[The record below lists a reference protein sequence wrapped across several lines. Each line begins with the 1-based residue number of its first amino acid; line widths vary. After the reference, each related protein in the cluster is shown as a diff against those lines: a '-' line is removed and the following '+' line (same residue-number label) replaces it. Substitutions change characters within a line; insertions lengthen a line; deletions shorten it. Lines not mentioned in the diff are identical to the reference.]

1 MQTLFDHFNELMDK
15 GAYIQLKQELNEEN
29 AADLA
34 EYFEEL
40 SAEKQL
46 FIFRLL
52 TKDMAAEVFSYMDSD
67 TQEHIVH
74 SITDKEVR
82 NIVDEMFL
90 DDTVDFLEEAPANL
104 VKKVLRN
111 TDAETRALINRF
123 LNYPEN
129 SAGSLMTIEFVKLR
143 GGMTVDVAMKQI
155 KRTGMDKETI
165 YTCYV
170 IDGQRKLIGVVPL
183 RTLICAKD
191 EELVQD
197 LMEEDVVSVHTTDD
211 QEEVAQI
218 FKKYNWMALPVTDL
232 ENRLVGIIT
241 VDDIVDVI
249 EQETTEDMEKMAALL
264 PSDEEY
270 LKPYCVAVCTDG
282 IRYPQF
288 FGYQPLSDVVG
299 NGYGAFQLHHHHHRY
314 WGERRLSGFHH
325 DHSWYGA
332 GRNRSER
339 RTPSCLERSSGRRPL
354 RHCPGG
360 SQYGAYDIFQ
370 PQYGI
375 FGRLYRFHQY
385 GSRCSAF
392 QDHRLY
398 PANSGKDFEGRPS
411 YDGRPFDFHTGGRC
425 GIDFVFQHCDRIAD
439 VNKNLDFEG
448 GVTWKNGM
456 KRQNSGRR
464 CWKKDIMYSCEKN

>member
-1 MQTLFDHFNELMDK
+1 MEEIQALFDQLNALMDS
-15 GAYIQLKQELNEEN
+15 GAYIELKKELNDQN

-40 SAEKQL
+40 PAEKQL
-46 FIFRLL
+46 FVFRLL
-52 TKDMAAEVFSYMDSD
+52 TKDIAAEVFSYMDND

-111 TDAETRALINRF
+111 TDAQTRVLINHF

-143 GGMTVDVAMKQI
+143 GGMTVAAAMKQI
-155 KRTGMDKETI
+155 KRTGTDKETI

-170 IDGQRKLIGVVPL
+170 IDEHRKLIGVIPL

-191 EELVQD
+191 EDLVKD
-197 LMEEDVVSVHTTDD
+197 LMEKDVVSVHTTYD
-211 QEEVAQI
+211 QEEVANI

-270 LKPYCVAVCTDG
+270 LKTPVLKLAKNRIVWLCALMVSGTLSSMVIGQYEALLTAAVVLSNFIPIITDTG
-282 IRYPQF
+282 
-288 FGYQPLSDVVG
+288 G
-299 NGYGAFQLHHHHHRY
+299 NA
-314 WGERRLSGFHH
+314 
-325 DHSWYGA
+325 
-332 GRNRSER
+332 
-339 RTPSCLERSSGRRPL
+339 
-354 RHCPGG
+354 G
-360 SQYGAYDIFQ
+360 SQSSTIIIRGMALGEIEIKDGFKVVWKELRIGVLCGAV
-370 PQYGI
+370 
-375 FGRLYRFHQY
+375 L
-385 GSRCSAF
+385 
-392 QDHRLY
+392 
-398 PANSGKDFEGRPS
+398 
-411 YDGRPFDFHTGGRC
+411 C
-425 GIDFVFQHCDRIAD
+425 GINLLRMTFFSPNTEFAVDLTVSLSMAAVVVLSKTIGCILPLFAKLVKVDPAMMAGPLISTLVDAIALIIYFNIASIFVF
-439 VNKNLDFEG
+439 
-448 GVTWKNGM
+448 
-456 KRQNSGRR
+456 
-464 CWKKDIMYSCEKN
+464 

>member
-1 MQTLFDHFNELMDK
+1 MEEIQALFDQLNALMDS
-15 GAYIQLKQELNEEN
+15 GAYIELKKELNDQN

-40 SAEKQL
+40 PAEKQL
-46 FIFRLL
+46 FVFRLL
-52 TKDMAAEVFSYMDSD
+52 TKDIAAEVFSYMDND

-111 TDAETRALINRF
+111 TDAQTRVLINHF

-143 GGMTVDVAMKQI
+143 GGMTVAAAMKQI
-155 KRTGMDKETI
+155 KRTGTDKETI

-170 IDGQRKLIGVVPL
+170 IDEHRKLIGVIPL

-191 EELVQD
+191 EDLVKD
-197 LMEEDVVSVHTTDD
+197 LMEKDVVSVHTTYD
-211 QEEVAQI
+211 QEEVANI

-270 LKPYCVAVCTDG
+270 LKTPVLKLAKNRIVWLCALMVSGTLSSMVIGQYEALLTAAVVLSNFIPIITDTG
-282 IRYPQF
+282 
-288 FGYQPLSDVVG
+288 G
-299 NGYGAFQLHHHHHRY
+299 NA
-314 WGERRLSGFHH
+314 
-325 DHSWYGA
+325 
-332 GRNRSER
+332 
-339 RTPSCLERSSGRRPL
+339 
-354 RHCPGG
+354 G
-360 SQYGAYDIFQ
+360 SQSSTIIIRGMALGEIEIKDGFKVVWKELRIGVLCGAV
-370 PQYGI
+370 
-375 FGRLYRFHQY
+375 L
-385 GSRCSAF
+385 
-392 QDHRLY
+392 
-398 PANSGKDFEGRPS
+398 
-411 YDGRPFDFHTGGRC
+411 C
-425 GIDFVFQHCDRIAD
+425 GINLLRMTFFSPNTEFAVDLTVSLSMAAVVVLSKAIGCILPLFAKLVKVDPAMMAGPLISTLVDAIALIIYFNIASIFVF
-439 VNKNLDFEG
+439 
-448 GVTWKNGM
+448 
-456 KRQNSGRR
+456 
-464 CWKKDIMYSCEKN
+464 

>member
-1 MQTLFDHFNELMDK
+1 MEEIQELFDHLNQLMDD
-15 GAYIQLKQELNEEN
+15 GAYIALKKELNDQN

-40 SAEKQL
+40 TAEKQL
-46 FIFRLL
+46 FVFRLL
-52 TKDMAAEVFSYMDSD
+52 TKDMAAEVFSYMDND

-111 TDAETRALINRF
+111 TDAQTRALINRF

-143 GGMTVDVAMKQI
+143 GGMTVAAAMQQI
-155 KRTGMDKETI
+155 KRTGTDKETI

-170 IDGQRKLIGVVPL
+170 IDAHRKLIGVIPL

-191 EELVQD
+191 DQLVQD
-197 LMEEDVVSVHTTDD
+197 LMEEDVVSVHTTYD
-211 QEEVAQI
+211 QEEVANI

-270 LKPYCVAVCTDG
+270 LKTPVLKLAKNRIVWLCALMISGTLSSLVIGHYEALLTTAVV
-282 IRYPQF
+282 
-288 FGYQPLSDVVG
+288 LSNFITIITGTGG
-299 NGYGAFQLHHHHHRY
+299 NA
-314 WGERRLSGFHH
+314 
-325 DHSWYGA
+325 
-332 GRNRSER
+332 
-339 RTPSCLERSSGRRPL
+339 
-354 RHCPGG
+354 G
-360 SQYGAYDIFQ
+360 SQSSTMIIRGMALGEIEVKD
-370 PQYGI
+370 
-375 FGRLYRFHQY
+375 
-385 GSRCSAF
+385 AF
-392 QDHRLY
+392 KVVWKELRVGVL
-398 PANSGKDFEGRPS
+398 
-411 YDGRPFDFHTGGRC
+411 C
-425 GIDFVFQHCDRIAD
+425 GIVLGIVNMLRMTFFSPSTGFAVDFTVSLSMTAVVVLSKTIGCTLPILAKLVNADPAMMAGPLISTLVDAIALIIYFNIASIF
-439 VNKNLDFEG
+439 VL
-448 GVTWKNGM
+448 
-456 KRQNSGRR
+456 
-464 CWKKDIMYSCEKN
+464 

>member
-1 MQTLFDHFNELMDK
+1 MEEMQTLFDHFNELMDK

-270 LKPYCVAVCTDG
+270 LKTPVTKLA
-282 IRYPQF
+282 
-288 FGYQPLSDVVG
+288 
-299 NGYGAFQLHHHHHRY
+299 
-314 WGERRLSGFHH
+314 
-325 DHSWYGA
+325 
-332 GRNRSER
+332 RNRIVWLCVLMISG
-339 RTPSCLERSSGRRPL
+339 TLSSAIISGYDAILSQAVQLAAFIPVL
-354 RHCPGG
+354 TGTGGNAG
-360 SQYGAYDIFQ
+360 SQTSATIIRGMSLGDIRPRDILRVMGKEIQVGMICGVLLAALNFIKQ
-370 PQYGI
+370 TI
-375 FGRLYRFHQY
+375 F
-385 GSRCSAF
+385 S
-392 QDHRLY
+392 
-398 PANSGKDFEGRPS
+398 PS
-411 YDGRPFDFHTGGRC
+411 T
-425 GIDFVFQHCDRIAD
+425 
-439 VNKNLDFEG
+439 
-448 GVTWKNGM
+448 
-456 KRQNSGRR
+456 
-464 CWKKDIMYSCEKN
+464 DIMVDLTVSVSMGFVVVVAKTMGCVLPIGAKVCKLDPAIMAGPLITTVVDAVALVIFFNVAQWLVL